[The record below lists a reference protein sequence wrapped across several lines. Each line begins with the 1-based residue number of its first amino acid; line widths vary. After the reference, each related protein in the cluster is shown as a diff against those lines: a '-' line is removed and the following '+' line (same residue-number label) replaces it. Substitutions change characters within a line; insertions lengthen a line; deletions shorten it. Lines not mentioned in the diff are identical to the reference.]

1 MFKDIFIR
9 LLQDRKMSAYQVSK
23 DTGISESLISNWK
36 SGRQLPKYDSLII
49 LADYFNVS
57 GDYLLGRTDDP
68 VLHESADENTH
79 RICTVPVP
87 IKNAKASS
95 SQLDEEAETYQAIAK
110 QYLELIVTT
119 LNGITEIIP
128 QPQLAYLFFHI
139 SNLVREIDYYVCEN
153 NPKKATLKEPS
164 NPEYKFLYCVL
175 KEVQDII
182 DILT

>member
-9 LLQDRKMSAYQVSK
+9 LLQDRKISAYQVSK

-68 VLHESADENTH
+68 VLHESANENTH
-79 RICTVPVP
+79 RIRAVPVP
-87 IKNAKASS
+87 IKNKKASS
-95 SQLDEEAETYQAIAK
+95 SQPDEEAEAYQAIAK

-139 SNLVREIDYYVCEN
+139 TNIVREIDYYICEI
-153 NPKKATLKEPS
+153 KLQGYSSTESS
-164 NPEYKFLYCVL
+164 NPEYELLCCAT
-175 KEVQDII
+175 EEIQEII
-182 DILT
+182 KLLT

>member
-1 MFKDIFIR
+1 MILLFFSTKLKELRKEFGYKQQDLAQALDVSQQTIAKWENGKSEPNISTLIKLSKVFNCLVDDLIVSREVAKETPQTKDIEYIFSITDKFR
-9 LLQDRKMSAYQVSK
+9 YSCGEYICGEYSYSTLQYTDLILMSLSDIMK
-23 DTGISESLISNWK
+23 
-36 SGRQLPKYDSLII
+36 
-49 LADYFNVS
+49 
-57 GDYLLGRTDDP
+57 
-68 VLHESADENTH
+68 
-79 RICTVPVP
+79 
-87 IKNAKASS
+87 
-95 SQLDEEAETYQAIAK
+95 
-110 QYLELIVTT
+110 
-119 LNGITEIIP
+119 IIP